1 VQFSQKCQTPFNSD
15 FIVTYHNKLPSS
27 NLTYTVGLVVIKALM
42 KENTGSDFLAVA
54 WAYPGQ
60 ALEVIPAKFS
70 LVELS
75 CYLDFNCGPC
85 LLDINCGATLETWK
99 NISGYTIADLYGGTN
114 NFATTSNVMTRLAN
128 LLEGPSNI
136 DDNYGSRM
144 KGWLVPPISGDYTFW
159 IASDDNGELWLS
171 TDSDPLSK
179 VLVCYQPLS
188 AESRSWNTYPGQKSS
203 LIALVAGQAY
213 YYEVRVCQMYTTS
226 ECSVRYH
233 DK

>member
-1 VQFSQKCQTPFNSD
+1 MQFSQKYQTPFNSD
-15 FIVTYHNKLPSS
+15 FIVTYRNKLSSS
-27 NLTYTVGLVVIKALM
+27 NMTYTVSLVVIKALM
-42 KENTGSDFLAVA
+42 KENTGPDFLAVA
-54 WAYPGQ
+54 WAYPNQ

-99 NISGYTIADLYGGTN
+99 NISGSTIADLYAGTN
-114 NFATTSNVMTRLAN
+114 NFATTSNVMTRLTN
-128 LLEGPSNI
+128 LLESPSNI

-171 TDSDPLSK
+171 TDSVSSNK
-179 VLVCYQPLS
+179 VLVCYQSWS
-188 AESRSWNTYPGQKSS
+188 AELQNWTKYPEQKSS
-203 LIALVAGQAY
+203 PIPLVAGQAY
-213 YYEVRVCQMYTTS
+213 YYEVRVCAIYTTS
-226 ECSVRYH
+226 ECPAPA
-233 DK
+233 